1 MFDMNKFE
9 KEYRDFIN
17 QLRDRKNDNSIPI
30 EIPEVK
36 NVEQNNM
43 NKKLS
48 KIMQLRKDIK
58 EGKMFTVYDGNG
70 KFVWKKIR

>member
-1 MFDMNKFE
+1 MFDMNEFE

-43 NKKLS
+43 DKRLS

-58 EGKMFTVYDGNG
+58 EGKIFSIYDGNG

>member
-1 MFDMNKFE
+1 MFDMNEFE

>member
-1 MFDMNKFE
+1 MFYMNEFE
-9 KEYRDFIN
+9 REYSDFIN

-30 EIPEVK
+30 KIPEVK
-36 NVEQNNM
+36 IVEQNNM
-43 NKKLS
+43 NKRLS

-58 EGKMFTVYDGNG
+58 EGKIFTIYDGNG